1 MKSFAIINPVE
12 LSELA
17 KLHASGCAV
26 LTYTT
31 LAGFARNKGSCFP
44 SIRTISEALGNAYTT
59 RAIQKALKWL
69 CDSKLIKRNDKRS
82 KQRFILLKRLKTI
95 GTNVRKSYRERSFAV
110 KEPIEKNSFLKRGK
124 TKIDRFSKFKK
135 KKKKQR
141 QAPIQSTQK
150 EANNQQRCEAERIFS
165 AWMIN
170 NPSLDVKM
178 INKADLSVIVG
189 CLNSTAPVDIEWVEA
204 MSWSESNKLI
214 FDKLLAL

>member
-12 LSELA
+12 ISELA
-17 KLHASGCAV
+17 KLKASGCAV

-95 GTNVRKSYRERSFAV
+95 GTNVRKAYKEQSFPV
-110 KEPIEKNSFLKRGK
+110 IEPIEKNSFFKRGK
-124 TKIDRFSKFKK
+124 AKINKFSKFKK
-135 KKKKQR
+135 KR
-141 QAPIQSTQK
+141 PAAP
-150 EANNQQRCEAERIFS
+150 QQNTHKSNESSRVCEAEQVFQR
-165 AWMIN
+165 WMLSS
-170 NPSLDVKM
+170 PTYDVGT
-178 INKADLSVIVG
+178 INKADSSVIVR
-189 CLNSTAPVDIEWVEA
+189 CLNSQAVEDREWREA
-204 MSWSESNKLI
+204 MMWSESNKLI

>member
-31 LAGFARNKGSCFP
+31 LAGFSRNKASCFP

-69 CDSKLIKRNDKRS
+69 EDNQLIKRNEKRS
-82 KQRFILLKRLKTI
+82 KQRFILLKRLKMI
-95 GTNVRKSYRERSFAV
+95 GTNVRKALQRTDVPHKRSS
-110 KEPIEKNSFLKRGK
+110 EKNSLLKRGK
-124 TKIDRFSKFKK
+124 QRFKRFSRKK
-135 KKKKQR
+135 NEMGYGR
-141 QAPIQSTQK
+141 FGSAEN
-150 EANNQQRCEAERIFS
+150 EADNKPKCRAERIFE
-165 AWMIN
+165 AWMIK
-170 NPSLDVKM
+170 NPSLDVKT
-178 INKADLSVIVG
+178 INKTDLSVIVE
-189 CLNSTAPVDIEWVEA
+189 CLNSPAPEDVEWREA
-204 MSWSESNKLI
+204 MSWSESNKFI

>member
-31 LAGFARNKGSCFP
+31 LAGFSRNKASCFP

-69 CDSKLIKRNDKRS
+69 EDHQLIKRNEKRS
-82 KQRFILLKRLKTI
+82 KQRFILLKRLKMI
-95 GTNVRKSYRERSFAV
+95 GTNVRKSLQRTDVPHKRSS
-110 KEPIEKNSFLKRGK
+110 KKNSFFKSGK
-124 TKIDRFSKFKK
+124 QRFKRFSKR
-135 KKKKQR
+135 KQELGYGR
-141 QAPIQSTQK
+141 FGSSEN
-150 EANNQQRCEAERIFS
+150 EANNGPKCRAERIFS

-170 NPSLDVKM
+170 NPSLDVKT

-189 CLNSTAPVDIEWVEA
+189 CLNSPAPEDVEWKEA

-214 FDKLLAL
+214 FDKLLTL